1 MKGNKKYDVKY
12 IMWFAAV
19 LALAA
24 FGVLLLLPVWRE
36 YRGRT
41 RELARHERE
50 AQMLR
55 EERNRKLAETDALE
69 HSAEAVEKV
78 AREKYHQVRDNETIM
93 TYPVPQRKKNR

>member
-36 YRGRT
+36 YRGRRQVLAA
-41 RELARHERE
+41 REKEAR
-50 AQMLR
+50 LLK
-55 EERNRKLAETDALE
+55 EERDRRLAETTALE
-69 HSAEAVEKV
+69 NSPEAVEKV
-78 AREKYHQVRDNETIM
+78 AREKYRQVGPGETVM
-93 TYPVPQRKKNR
+93 TYPMPRSQKER